1 MGNSKRQPEFVFR
14 ILRANDVDGHRAY
27 DLGGVDFFFINA
39 PTTPHFF
46 ICPSSLRAL
55 SLRAGPP
62 TPGSS
67 IALDLNPVFYLRVA
81 RLAQHLAPHLRLDV
95 AFPLLIG
102 HTKHLRPKRAAFG
115 ADVWI

>member
-1 MGNSKRQPEFVFR
+1 MTSMVIVPMTLAAS
-14 ILRANDVDGHRAY
+14 I
-27 DLGGVDFFFINA
+27 
-39 PTTPHFF
+39 
-46 ICPSSLRAL
+46 SSL
-55 SLRAGPP
+55 SMLRRRPTSSSAQAACVRCPCAGPP